1 MSMVVKSESFEN
13 AIIDTSDMTIT
24 EYDTDSVRT
33 YSLLELLKRW
43 DGVVCVTLTIR
54 RSIQLPPDDGRD
66 EY

>member
-43 DGVVCVTLTIR
+43 DGVVAL
-54 RSIQLPPDDGRD
+54 L
-66 EY
+66 

>member
-33 YSLLELLKRW
+33 YSLLELLKRL
-43 DGVVCVTLTIR
+43 DGVVGVTLTIR
-54 RSIQLPPDDGRD
+54 RSIQLPPDYGRD

>member
-43 DGVVCVTLTIR
+43 DGVTLTIR

>member
-33 YSLLELLKRW
+33 YSLLELLKRR
-43 DGVVCVTLTIR
+43 DGVVGVTLTIR
-54 RSIQLPPDDGRD
+54 RSIQLPPNDGRD

>member
-33 YSLLELLKRW
+33 YSLLELLKHW
-43 DGVVCVTLTIR
+43 DGVVGVTLTIR

>member
-33 YSLLELLKRW
+33 YSLLGLLKRW
-43 DGVVCVTLTIR
+43 DGVVGVTLTIR

>member
-33 YSLLELLKRW
+33 YSLLELLKCW
-43 DGVVCVTLTIR
+43 DGVVGVNLTIR
-54 RSIQLPPDDGRD
+54 RSIQLPPNDGRD

>member
-33 YSLLELLKRW
+33 YSLLRAVK
-43 DGVVCVTLTIR
+43 TLGR
-54 RSIQLPPDDGRD
+54 RCWRYSDNSPQYSVAAR
-66 EY
+66 

>member
-33 YSLLELLKRW
+33 YSLLELLKRC
-43 DGVVCVTLTIR
+43 DGVVGVNLTIR
-54 RSIQLPPDDGRD
+54 RSIQLPPNDGRD

>member
-33 YSLLELLKRW
+33 YSLLALLKRW
-43 DGVVCVTLTIR
+43 DGVVGVTLTIR
-54 RSIQLPPDDGRD
+54 RSIQLPPNDGRD
-66 EY
+66 GY

>member
-43 DGVVCVTLTIR
+43 DGVFGVTLTIR
-54 RSIQLPPDDGRD
+54 RSIQLPPNDGRN

>member
-43 DGVVCVTLTIR
+43 DGVAGVTLTIR
-54 RSIQLPPDDGRD
+54 RSIQLPPNDGRD

>member
-33 YSLLELLKRW
+33 YSLLELLKRL
-43 DGVVCVTLTIR
+43 DGVVGVTLTIR
-54 RSIQLPPDDGRD
+54 RSIQLPPNDGRD

>member
-43 DGVVCVTLTIR
+43 DGVDGVTLTIR

>member
-33 YSLLELLKRW
+33 YSLLELLKRC
-43 DGVVCVTLTIR
+43 DGVVGVTLTIR
-54 RSIQLPPDDGRD
+54 RSIQLPPNDGRD

>member
-43 DGVVCVTLTIR
+43 DGVVVVTLTIR
-54 RSIQLPPDDGRD
+54 RSIQLPPNDGRN

>member
-33 YSLLELLKRW
+33 YSLLELLKRC
-43 DGVVCVTLTIR
+43 DGVVGVTLTIR

>member
-1 MSMVVKSESFEN
+1 MAVTAECERYEN

-24 EYDTDSVRT
+24 EYAKDSVNT

-43 DGVVCVTLTIR
+43 DGVMGITLTIR
-54 RSIQLPPDDGRD
+54 RSIHLPPNDGRD